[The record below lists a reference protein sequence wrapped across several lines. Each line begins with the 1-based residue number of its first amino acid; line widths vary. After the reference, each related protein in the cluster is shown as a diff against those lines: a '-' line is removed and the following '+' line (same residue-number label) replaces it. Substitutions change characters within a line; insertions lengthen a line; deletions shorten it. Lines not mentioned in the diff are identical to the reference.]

1 MSKLSIDQRTVKDL
15 FSDKRS
21 NFLIPDYQ
29 RPYAWGE
36 EECLTLWE
44 DLFGFA
50 IPEDGAREFNRDD
63 EYYLGPIV
71 TFKNESGQLE
81 IIDGQQR
88 LTTLLLL
95 LRAFYKRSEEM
106 KDDETK
112 SMREMIEQCIWRTNE
127 FGRPDKAQLKI
138 DSQVATDDSKK
149 EFLRILECGESLK
162 GFISKYAANYRF
174 FEGKINEFIE
184 AYPSYFAFL
193 PARILNNCI
202 LLPIEAENQDT
213 ALRIFSTLNDRGMP
227 LSDADIF
234 KAQFYKCYKEVGR
247 KDEFITRWKELERLS
262 TDAFRG
268 QSSKSPLDELFTRY
282 MYWRRAQEGTANT
295 TTQSLRSFYDRN
307 NYGILKEGRTL
318 EELARLLDFWNS
330 VALQDSDRFS
340 QAVLKRLFILH
351 YAPNGMWCYLVSV
364 YFLKYS
370 DPSDNSL
377 EEAALL
383 SFLDRITGFIWAYAL
398 INPGVSSLRT
408 PVYPELV
415 NIVEGREVSFS
426 NFKFDRER
434 LRIVL
439 ENFVFSNQKSITRSM
454 LTWYAFHTPEQPLFP
469 LESRLDIEHIYAR
482 KRHGVEPLTDEALFE
497 ALGNKSLLEKNINI
511 RAADYRFT
519 GKRNVYLA
527 SSGGK
532 KKATEIVELYRLAMD
547 KLDFREEDLK
557 SRNAKIIEDFLDFLT
572 KCDLLK

>member
-149 EFLRILECGESLK
+149 EFLQILECGESLK
-162 GFISKYAANYRF
+162 GFVSKYAANYRF
-174 FEGKINEFIE
+174 FEDKINEFIE

-234 KAQFYKCYKEVGR
+234 KAQFYKCYKEGGR

-318 EELARLLDFWNS
+318 EELERLLGFWNS

-351 YAPNGMWCYLVSV
+351 YAPNGMWYYLVSV

-370 DPSDNSL
+370 DPSDDSL

-454 LTWYAFHTPEQPLFP
+454 LTWYAFHTSEQPLFP

-482 KRHGVEPLTDEALFE
+482 KRQEVEPLTDESLFE
-497 ALGNKSLLEKNINI
+497 MLGNKSLLEKSINI
-511 RAADYRFT
+511 RAADYRFAD
-519 GKRNVYLA
+519 KRNVYLA
-527 SSGGK
+527 LSGGK
-532 KKATEIVELYRLAMD
+532 KTPTGIIELRMLAEE

-557 SRNAKIIEDFLDFLT
+557 ARNAKIIEDFLDFLA